1 MEYLNKINN
10 EFDILGIDTCILENN
25 KELKRHGLGQ
35 KRRKKAHFDAKRI
48 PVINKCK
55 YKLERIICIQGTY
68 MPFLLLEAK

>member
-10 EFDILGIDTCILENN
+10 EFDILRIDITENN
-25 KELKRHGLGQ
+25 KEFKSHGFGQ

-48 PVINKCK
+48 PVTNKCK
-55 YKLERIICIQGTY
+55 YKLERIICIQGTD

>member
-10 EFDILGIDTCILENN
+10 EFNILGIDISENN
-25 KELKRHGLGQ
+25 KEFKSYGLGI

-55 YKLERIICIQGTY
+55 NKLERIICIQGTD
-68 MPFLLLEAK
+68 MPFLLLDAK

>member
-10 EFDILGIDTCILENN
+10 EFDILGFDISENN
-25 KELKRHGLGQ
+25 EECKSHGLGQ

-48 PVINKCK
+48 PVIKKCK
-55 YKLERIICIQGTY
+55 IKLEIIICIQGTD

>member
-10 EFDILGIDTCILENN
+10 EFDILGIDISENN
-25 KELKRHGLGQ
+25 KEFKSHGLGQ

-55 YKLERIICIQGTY
+55 NKLERIICIQGTD

>member
-10 EFDILGIDTCILENN
+10 EFDILGIDISENN
-25 KELKRHGLGQ
+25 KEFKSHGLGQ
-35 KRRKKAHFDAKRI
+35 KRRKRLILRRKGI

-55 YKLERIICIQGTY
+55 NKLERIICIQGTD